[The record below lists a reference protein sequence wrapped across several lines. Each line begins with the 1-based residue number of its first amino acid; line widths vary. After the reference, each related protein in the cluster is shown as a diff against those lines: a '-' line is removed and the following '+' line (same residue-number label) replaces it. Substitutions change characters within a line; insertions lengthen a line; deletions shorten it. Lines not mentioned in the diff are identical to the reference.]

1 LSSEQTESL
10 NQKGNLADA
19 AREAPTFTALWSRK
33 PLRNNL
39 IGVIL
44 ISSAANF
51 SSYLIGYY
59 TKYFPGNF
67 FFNYAIIAF
76 ADCVTMIYLAVI
88 SYYVRR
94 VRDVVRI
101 NLLLI
106 CACSGIY
113 ICFVSRYPILV
124 PFGIFVLRVALGGI
138 TNYVYHMNQALF
150 PTEFRSLASG
160 SMNCVSRFFAASA
173 LIVVE
178 YTT

>member
-1 LSSEQTESL
+1 M
-10 NQKGNLADA
+10 
-19 AREAPTFTALWSRK
+19 
-33 PLRNNL
+33 
-39 IGVIL
+39 

-59 TKYFPGNF
+59 TKYFPGSF
-67 FFNYAIIAF
+67 FVNYAIISL
-76 ADCVTMIYLAVI
+76 ADCVTMIYVAVI
-88 SYYVRR
+88 SLYIRR

-106 CACSGIY
+106 CACSAIY

-124 PFGIFVLRVALGGI
+124 PFGIFVMRVALGGI
-138 TNYVYHMNQALF
+138 TSYVYHMNQALF

-160 SMNCVSRFFAASA
+160 CMNFVSRLFAASA

>member
-1 LSSEQTESL
+1 M
-10 NQKGNLADA
+10 
-19 AREAPTFTALWSRK
+19 
-33 PLRNNL
+33 

-67 FFNYAIIAF
+67 FVNYAILAF
-76 ADCVTMIYLAVI
+76 ADCVTMIYLAVL
-88 SYYVRR
+88 SHYVRR
-94 VRDVVRI
+94 VKDVVRI

-106 CACSGIY
+106 CACSGTY
-113 ICFVSRYPILV
+113 ICLVSRYPILV

-160 SMNCVSRFFAASA
+160 SMNFGSRLFAA
-173 LIVVE
+173 
-178 YTT
+178 